1 MGDEKSLKNEADHL
15 FNMVKC
21 QYGDRLTPEEL
32 AEVHKMVESNLEAA
46 HALRAVELDSRD
58 EPFLVFTPYR
68 KEP

>member
-1 MGDEKSLKNEADHL
+1 MGDEKTIKNEADHL

-46 HALRAVELDSRD
+46 HALRAVELDPRD

>member
-1 MGDEKSLKNEADHL
+1 MGDEKSIKNEADHL
-15 FNMVKC
+15 FNMVKY

-46 HALRAVELDSRD
+46 HALRAVELDPRD

>member
-1 MGDEKSLKNEADHL
+1 MGDEKSIKSEADHL
-15 FNMVKC
+15 FNIIKC

-46 HALRAVELDSRD
+46 YALRAVELDPRD

-68 KEP
+68 KDP